1 MNVLHVIPSIAAR
14 YGGPSAAVR
23 GMARAVAALGSSVT
37 VATTN
42 ADGPAAAD
50 VPLDRVALEDGVHYR
65 YFARSIPGEW
75 KFSWSLT
82 RWLFAHVSEF
92 DVVHVHSLFSYATIP
107 ACRAAERA
115 GVPYVL
121 RPLGTLGA
129 HSLSLRAWK
138 KRPYLALVERRHLNH
153 AAAIHVTSQAEAEA
167 LDALG
172 YGSRACIVPLGV
184 DVVEPAE
191 SAPRLPLEG
200 PLRLLFLSRLDP
212 GKGLDLLL
220 DALAT
225 PTVRRAAWQL
235 TIAGSGSADYEARL
249 RRRVAE
255 AGMESRVAFVG
266 HVGGEE
272 KRQLLATSDVFVLPS
287 HHENFGIAVAEAL
300 AAGLPVIVSDQVGI
314 APDVAASGAGLVVPL
329 AAEPLGEAVLAMAG
343 DPTARAGMAVAAGA
357 VARSKFS
364 WRRAGLELEALYRAV
379 QHGGASN
386 AA

>member
-23 GMARAVAALGSSVT
+23 GMARAVALLGSSVT

-42 ADGPAAAD
+42 ADGPATAD

-82 RWLFAHVSEF
+82 RWLFAHVAEF

-138 KRPYLALVERRHLNH
+138 KRPYLALVERRHLSH
-153 AAAIHVTSQAEAEA
+153 AAAIHVTSAAEAEA
-167 LDALG
+167 IDALG
-172 YGSRACIVPLGV
+172 YGSRARLVPLGV
-184 DVVEPAE
+184 DVAEPAADE
-191 SAPRLPLEG
+191 PRRRQEG

-220 DALAT
+220 DALTA
-225 PTVRRAAWQL
+225 PEVRRAQWQL
-235 TIAGSGSADYEARL
+235 TIAGSGAVEYEARL
-249 RRRVAE
+249 RRRVRE
-255 AGMESRVAFVG
+255 AGMEPRIAFVG
-266 HVGGEE
+266 HVAGEE
-272 KRQLLATSDVFVLPS
+272 KQRLLATSDVFVLPS

-314 APDVAASGAGLVVPL
+314 APDVAAAGAGLVVPL
-329 AAEPLGEAVLAMAG
+329 AAEPLGDAILAMEG
-343 DPTARAGMAVAAGA
+343 DPAARAGMAVAAGA
-357 VARSKFS
+357 VARSRFS
-364 WRRAGLELEALYRAV
+364 WRRAGLELEALYRDV
-379 QHGGASN
+379 QRGGASN